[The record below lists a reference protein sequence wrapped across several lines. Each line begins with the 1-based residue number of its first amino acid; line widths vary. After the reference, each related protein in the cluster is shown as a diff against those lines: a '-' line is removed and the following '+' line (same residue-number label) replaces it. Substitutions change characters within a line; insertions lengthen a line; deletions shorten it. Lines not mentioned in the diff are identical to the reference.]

1 MIHTSNIEDKKKAI
15 LTRAEWLR
23 RAASHIKRI
32 KPVINQFDGK
42 IYNCR
47 FDEAINA
54 LSTDQERISA
64 YNQYGWFYIR
74 IWPKSIYNAEQ
85 FLLSGYSCKAENHI
99 KDQSRPE
106 CIIFDGKRIKADKM
120 ITLLDASYA
129 RLNKEAYELEVIAGK
144 LEDRVKQ
151 IADTYNLLNRLC
163 GSLPTVVTDICN
175 IKRHYY

>member
-1 MIHTSNIEDKKKAI
+1 MIYTDRIEEKQKGI

-23 RAASHIKRI
+23 RAASHVKRI
-32 KPVINQFDGK
+32 KPVINQFNGK

-74 IWPKSIYNAEQ
+74 IWSKNIYSAEQ
-85 FLLSGYSCKAENHI
+85 FLLSGYSYKSTDQI
-99 KDQSRPE
+99 KDQNRPE
-106 CIIFDGKRIKADKM
+106 CQIFDGKRIKADKM
-120 ITLLDASYA
+120 TALLDASYA
-129 RLNKEAYELEVIAGK
+129 RLNKEAYELEIIAGE
-144 LEDRVKQ
+144 LEGRMKQ
-151 IADTYNLLNRLC
+151 IADTYNLLNHLC
-163 GSLPTVVTDICN
+163 GSLPPVVSDICN